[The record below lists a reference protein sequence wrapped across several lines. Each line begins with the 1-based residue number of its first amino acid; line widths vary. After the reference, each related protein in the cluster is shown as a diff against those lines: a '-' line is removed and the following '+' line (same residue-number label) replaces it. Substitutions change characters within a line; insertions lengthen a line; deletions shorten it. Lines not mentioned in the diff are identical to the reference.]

1 MTCTCRA
8 LNCVRLLLPR
18 PALSIIFP
26 PRTDARTI
34 PIGLH
39 FDVEP
44 QALQQWNNASYSQTD
59 IINTLIDLIS
69 ELDARWTANNRP
81 KPWTWDAPNWY
92 SLYSVT
98 RNGVSKSYAEWVR
111 K

>member
-1 MTCTCRA
+1 M
-8 LNCVRLLLPR
+8 R
-18 PALSIIFP
+18 PAIAPFP
-26 PRTDARTI
+26 STDARTI

-69 ELDARWTANNRP
+69 ELDVRWTANNRP